1 MVKRTI
7 ELCVKEE
14 DYENFCLEQGATEEE
29 IELAKEED
37 TLEELVGDYLN
48 DFSPNDYS
56 PYVDGTDETW

>member
-7 ELCVKEE
+7 ELWVKEE

-29 IELAKEED
+29 IELAKKECN
-37 TLEELVGDYLN
+37 LELLVGDYL
-48 DFSPNDYS
+48 DEFSPRDYS